1 MSSIWQSK
9 VVAINPLKENNE
21 ITGYAIVSKEHKHFY
36 GSNIDLDHILKD
48 AKGKIY
54 FDAPSERYN
63 FRALYYQL
71 KPNIKFQNISDI
83 VKQEYYTTNV
93 KDILYFVK
101 REGAKQ
107 AVIEACFMLEF
118 FKKNYKERNDKIYH
132 LDKNLLNLTS
142 NYESEISI
150 NKIQL
155 RTDLSLYQ
163 KKRWDTERKLFEKT
177 GYPIQN
183 QFSIDNPKLRESSSV
198 VKVLDQIKD
207 YKSKVNYLEK
217 YLDLPKIVLNFDITA
232 TATGRILCRDK
243 QNNIGLFAP
252 DKNYRYLFPAKKEF
266 IFISADYKRQEACIL
281 AKVSNDKQLEQD
293 IQEEDFYSRLARWT
307 IRETKKQ
314 IGKTLFYA
322 VIYGAKSQTVAE
334 ELKIDIDTIKQAIR
348 KIKNRYKSLS
358 SWLEDFDEN
367 TNYFGRPLHN
377 NTVNAYVQSTA
388 ADILKDRLIATFNYS
403 PALILSDNII
413 YQIKDVDIQRKI
425 ENIKLLL
432 QKTSPFNLK
441 VDIKTSYNLSF

>member
-1 MSSIWQSK
+1 MSSIWQNK
-9 VVAINPLKENNE
+9 IVAINPLKENNE

-36 GSNIDLDHILKD
+36 GSNIDLDQILKD
-48 AKGKIY
+48 VKGKIC
-54 FDAPSERYN
+54 FDDPGEKYN

-83 VKQEYYTTNV
+83 VKQEYYTTDV
-93 KDILYFVK
+93 KDTLYFVN

-107 AVIEACFMLEF
+107 AVVEACFMLEF
-118 FKKNYKERNDKIYH
+118 FKKNYKERNEKIYF
-132 LDKNLLNLTS
+132 LDKNLLKLTS

-150 NKIQL
+150 NKTQL

-163 KKRWDTERKLFEKT
+163 KKRWDIERELFEKV
-177 GYPIQN
+177 GYPIQS
-183 QFSIDNPKLRESSSV
+183 QFSIDDSKLRESSNV
-198 VKVLDQIKD
+198 AKALDQIKN
-207 YKSKVNYLEK
+207 YKSKVDYLEK
-217 YLDLPKIVLNFDITA
+217 YLNLPKIVLNFDITA
-232 TATGRILCRDK
+232 TSTGRILCRDR
-243 QNNIGLFAP
+243 QNDIGLFAP
-252 DKNYRYLFPAKKEF
+252 DKNYRNLFPAKKGF

-281 AKVSNDKQLEQD
+281 AEISKDEQLKQD
-293 IQEEDFYSRLARWT
+293 IQDDDFYSRLARWT

-334 ELKIDIDTIKQAIR
+334 ELKIDIDTIKSAIK
-348 KIKNRYKSLS
+348 KIKNRYKNLS
-358 SWLEDFDEN
+358 NWLEDFNES

-388 ADILKDRLIATFNYS
+388 ADILKDRLLATFNYG
-403 PALILSDNII
+403 PALILSDNVI
-413 YQIKDVDIQRKI
+413 YQTRDVDIQRKT

-432 QKTSPFNLK
+432 QSTLPFNLE
-441 VDIKTSYNLSF
+441 VEIKTSYNLS